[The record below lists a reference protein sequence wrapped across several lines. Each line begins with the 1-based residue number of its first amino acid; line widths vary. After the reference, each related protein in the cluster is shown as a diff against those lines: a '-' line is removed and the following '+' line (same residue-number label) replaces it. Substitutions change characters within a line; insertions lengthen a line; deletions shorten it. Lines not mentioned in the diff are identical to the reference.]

1 MKKILFALSLTAAFG
16 LMACGDDSSSSAS
29 DKEGAV
35 ENCKVSRDGDKVLV
49 NVSFDG
55 LSETVTM
62 TIDAE
67 GLITEVAKINGDISK
82 ADFDK
87 ACNEEKADEDNLSVD
102 CDESAN
108 TITVTYKDEDLNN
121 IDELETDS
129 QAMCALMQDPEA
141 AAAELEKDLEEAFGE
156 AEAAEE

>member
-102 CDESAN
+102 CDESAK
-108 TITVTYKDEDLNN
+108 TITVTYKDEDLKSV
-121 IDELETDS
+121 DDLETTS
-129 QAMCALMQDPEA
+129 QAMCALVQDPEA
-141 AAAELEKDLEEAFGE
+141 AAELQKELEEAFEGLE
-156 AEAAEE
+156 NAE